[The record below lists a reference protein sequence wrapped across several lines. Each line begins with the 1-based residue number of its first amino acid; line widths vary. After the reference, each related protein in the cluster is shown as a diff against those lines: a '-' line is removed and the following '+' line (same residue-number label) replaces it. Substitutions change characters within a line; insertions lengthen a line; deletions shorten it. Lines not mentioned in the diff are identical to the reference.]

1 MNQTKASAATTLSS
15 GSRASNATIK
25 YLSAMPFVAQS
36 PYTRDNKFV
45 MMFLLLGYWI
55 LIGLDWIL
63 IDLIRLIR
71 EVQVEGIAA
80 ERWKARRDLPGG
92 PQMDL

>member
-1 MNQTKASAATTLSS
+1 
-15 GSRASNATIK
+15 
-25 YLSAMPFVAQS
+25 
-36 PYTRDNKFV
+36 
-45 MMFLLLGYWI
+45 
-55 LIGLDWIL
+55 LDWIL